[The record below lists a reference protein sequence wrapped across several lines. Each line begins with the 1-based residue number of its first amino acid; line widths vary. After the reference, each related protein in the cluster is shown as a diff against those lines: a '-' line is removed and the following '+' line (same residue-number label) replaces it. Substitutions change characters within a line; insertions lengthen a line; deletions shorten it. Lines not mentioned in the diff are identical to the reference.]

1 LLAISGVYGVIAY
14 AVTQRAREIAI
25 RIALGAGARDVLALV
40 MAAGFRVVGAGIVIG
55 TVTAFLAA
63 RTLSSLLYGVTVA
76 DRTTYGA
83 AALLLMVVG
92 AIASYLPARRAM
104 RLDPA
109 IALRGE

>member
-1 LLAISGVYGVIAY
+1 M
-14 AVTQRAREIAI
+14 
-25 RIALGAGARDVLALV
+25 LALV
-40 MAAGFRVVGAGIVIG
+40 MGAGFRVIGAGILIG

-63 RTLSSLLYGVTVA
+63 RALSSLLYGVTAA
-76 DRTTYGA
+76 DGTTYGA
-83 AALLLMVVG
+83 AALLLIVVG